1 MQIYYKLVSIIKQ
14 ADIIRQI
21 SSEDL
26 KKSVFYTQ
34 FILLSISIVSSFI
47 LFDNFKDW
55 FVLFKLNPKDIF
67 YYGIIPAIIVIAL
80 NIILSRYVPNRYLDD
95 GGINEKLFKSQSVF
109 SIIIIA
115 LTVAIAEELLFRGVI
130 QTVFGYIFASSLFA
144 IIHIR
149 YLKKPVLL
157 ISIII
162 VSFYIGYLFEVTQN
176 LLVTITAHFIID
188 FILGL
193 LIKYKTRGEQYGR
206 RNG

>member
-1 MQIYYKLVSIIKQ
+1 MSIIKQ

-47 LFDNFKDW
+47 LFDNFTDW

-115 LTVAIAEELLFRGVI
+115 LTIAIAEELLFRGVI

>member
-1 MQIYYKLVSIIKQ
+1 MSIIKQ